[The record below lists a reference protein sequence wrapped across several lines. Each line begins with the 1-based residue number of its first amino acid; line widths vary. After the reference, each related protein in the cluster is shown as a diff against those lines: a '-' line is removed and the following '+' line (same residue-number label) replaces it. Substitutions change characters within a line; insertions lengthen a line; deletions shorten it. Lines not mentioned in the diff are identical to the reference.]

1 MNPVYPL
8 LGMDTAWRRSEA
20 APRASAQFA
29 ADIARLRAC
38 AVELNL
44 DAGAVHMAAEI
55 AALEPSIEGDD
66 DARFALIVLIVISSA
81 ALAEGST
88 RFPVGGAESSAP
100 LERMLTALMEAEFD
114 ESARA
119 RVRAKIA
126 AILGDGDGAAGI
138 IGRTPDARKP
148 LLYLHPYLYHQKIH
162 RAEQRLGR
170 RLADLLE
177 IRDAPDRGAISKA
190 IADVAARPA
199 MTGGVAAVLSEEQ
212 RRAVELAAGSRL
224 AVISGGPGTGK
235 TSIIAAILRVLARI
249 GIDPATVALAA
260 PTGKAAYRMSESIRN
275 TIGAIQNPAAQ
286 DRALADAIPAAATI
300 HRLLGYSNARRSFLH
315 HGGNP
320 LEAAVVI
327 VDEASMLDLT
337 LMDRLSAAL
346 RPQARLVILGD
357 ADQLPSVAAG
367 AVLRDLL
374 PAQGSPRS
382 DAMNAMSAALQEN
395 YRARSDDSG
404 GATIAQ
410 AARLINDGRADLMAA
425 PHSPMIRRADAG
437 ALEFSGVEFVA
448 GGAETLGEFLSCFAR
463 AQIDS
468 AEFAAMVE
476 RTYALEGGAFRT
488 DDSAAIARM
497 LAHLSRARILC
508 LTRVGRFGADAINSR
523 MHREALRR
531 IGAAEQATM
540 IAGEPVMVLRNDYDH
555 LLFNGDQGVLVNLA
569 ERGGRRSLAAVFAK
583 DAGLAAYRV
592 EMLADAID
600 LCYATTVHKAQ
611 GSEFDCV
618 GLVLPERN
626 LAILSR
632 ETIYTA
638 VSRSRRSCVIFG
650 HEDLFTAAIARRIE
664 RFSGLSDAIE
674 HYRAARSQ
682 A

>member
-1 MNPVYPL
+1 MKPVHPL
-8 LGMDTAWRRSEA
+8 LGMDTAWRRGA
-20 APRASAQFA
+20 AEPRASAQFA
-29 ADIARLRAC
+29 ADIARLRAR

-66 DARFALIVLIVISSA
+66 DARFALIVLIAISSA

-100 LERMLTALMEAEFD
+100 LERMLTALMAPEFD

-119 RVRAKIA
+119 RVRAKIT
-126 AILGDGDGAAGI
+126 AILADGDGAAAI

-148 LLYLHPYLYHQKIH
+148 LLYLHPYLYPQKIH

-170 RLADLLE
+170 RLADLLQVA
-177 IRDAPDRGAISKA
+177 DAPDRRAISKA

-199 MTGGVAAVLSEEQ
+199 MTGSVAAVLSEEQ

-235 TSIIAAILRVLARI
+235 TSIIAAIVRVLARI

-275 TIGAIQNPAAQ
+275 TIGAIQNPAVQ
-286 DRALADAIPAAATI
+286 DRALGNAIPAATTI

-337 LMDRLSAAL
+337 LIDRLSAAL
-346 RPQARLVILGD
+346 RP
-357 ADQLPSVAAG
+357 AA
-367 AVLRDLL
+367 LL
-374 PAQGSPRS
+374 PAQGLGRS
-382 DAMNAMSAALQEN
+382 DAMDPVRVTLREN

-404 GATIAQ
+404 GAAIAQ
-410 AARLINDGRADLMAA
+410 AARLINDGRADLMVA
-425 PHSPMIRRADAG
+425 PHSPMVRRADSG
-437 ALEFSGVEFVA
+437 ALQFSGVEFVA
-448 GGAETLGEFLSCFAR
+448 GGGETLGEFLSCFAR

-468 AEFAAMVE
+468 DGFAAMAA

-488 DDSAAIARM
+488 EDSAAIARM

-508 LTRVGRFGADAINSR
+508 LTRVGRFGADAINAR
-523 MHREALRR
+523 MHREALGHS
-531 IGAAEQATM
+531 GAAEQATM

-569 ERGGRRSLAAVFAK
+569 ERGGRHSLAAVFAK

-618 GLVLPERN
+618 GLILPERDLPL
-626 LAILSR
+626 LAR

-650 HEDLFTAAIARRIE
+650 GEDLLAKAIARRIE
-664 RFSGLSDAIE
+664 RFSGLADAIGRD
-674 HYRAARSQ
+674 RAVETKS
-682 A
+682 